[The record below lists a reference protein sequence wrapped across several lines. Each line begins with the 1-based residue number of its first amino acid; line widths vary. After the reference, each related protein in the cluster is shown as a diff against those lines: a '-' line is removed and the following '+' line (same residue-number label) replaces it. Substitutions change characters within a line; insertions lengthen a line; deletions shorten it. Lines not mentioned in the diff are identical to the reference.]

1 MKFQPDMPELTDS
14 EIASVPGAKASLG
27 RLDEVQ
33 WEVLERLND
42 KMVIKR
48 DEEKFWSAQPGQIG
62 EQFKNLKDQHAE
74 LLLRTQANTS
84 VDDVEAAATPTGSR
98 TGAETGGGGPSSSPA
113 LKELESVSKLDETH
127 GIELKVSSEVANVE
141 LILCKDA
148 SVWVVAAQDK
158 TLAKHVVL
166 GGAGTG
172 QWVPESEAENS
183 IPFKLSDGDKTIV
196 QLDEASFAQE
206 ASGISSLSIYKMLLR
221 SEKDKGV
228 VEHKISFLTVE
239 RLQNIDAGGD
249 GFELKIKSPM
259 VFNCVTSSDKVTS
272 KNFFHR
278 CLSSLKGSDGTE
290 HLMVVYRFRFERV
303 GQTFKIQRPYICTR
317 HAMSL
322 KKDLPVLV
330 AKAS

>member
-1 MKFQPDMPELTDS
+1 MAQKWEIGGVKFQPDMPELTDS

-48 DEEKFWSAQPGQIG
+48 DEEKFCSAQPGQIG

-84 VDDVEAAATPTGSR
+84 VDDGETAAAPTGSR

-166 GGAGTG
+166 GGAGTE

-249 GFELKIKSPM
+249 WVRAQDQVPNGFQLRDQQRQGDIQELFPPLLVKPEG
-259 VFNCVTSSDKVTS
+259 FWWHWALDGCVQISLWTYWP
-272 KNFFHR
+272 NFQNP
-278 CLSSLKGSDGTE
+278 KAI
-290 HLMVVYRFRFERV
+290 HLHTPRDV
-303 GQTFKIQRPYICTR
+303 
-317 HAMSL
+317 S
-322 KKDLPVLV
+322 
-330 AKAS
+330 